1 MQGHLGE
8 WKLYACIYVDLCIF
22 MIYVL
27 QCLNALKIPQT
38 LLIWTEKC
46 TLVIIY
52 SYDILFYIGADKH
65 FIHRRLQTKIL
76 REDAQHNM
84 YVHGCTEVEVKNPDD
99 ALEVSCRTWGR

>member
-1 MQGHLGE
+1 
-8 WKLYACIYVDLCIF
+8 

-38 LLIWTEKC
+38 LLIWTEKMYPC
-46 TLVIIY
+46 NNIY
-52 SYDILFYIGADKH
+52 SYDILFYIGADKL